1 VKIEKSR
8 RVVEYCVRCVWTF
21 LILHNF
27 CLKLSHA
34 TRLQL
39 ELCQS
44 STKTRLHCRSW
55 VVCLIYTVQ
64 LMQVAYDSF
73 RQKLCSI
80 NRPMQPTT
88 KQEFSF
94 PIDPSIFYGKYF
106 RKMTIKCMFTRIC
119 IKSRIKI
126 IVRVRLRFHSCA
138 WLTSKLY
145 WIKNII
151 MQWSIKMWGM
161 RPTWAPPLNLLYE

>member
-8 RVVEYCVRCVWTF
+8 RVVEYRARCVWTF

-44 STKTRLHCRSW
+44 STQTRLRCRSR

-88 KQEFSF
+88 KQQFSF
-94 PIDPSIFYGKYF
+94 PIDPNLRSGSILQ
-106 RKMTIKCMFTRIC
+106 
-119 IKSRIKI
+119 I
-126 IVRVRLRFHSCA
+126 IA
-138 WLTSKLY
+138 
-145 WIKNII
+145 
-151 MQWSIKMWGM
+151 
-161 RPTWAPPLNLLYE
+161 